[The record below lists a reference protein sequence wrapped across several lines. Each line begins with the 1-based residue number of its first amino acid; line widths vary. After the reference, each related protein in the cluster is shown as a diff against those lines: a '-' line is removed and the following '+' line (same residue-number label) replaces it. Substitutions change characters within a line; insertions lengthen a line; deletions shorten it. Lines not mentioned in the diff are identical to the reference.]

1 MTEQERVLSSFWKAG
16 ATTRGINPYG
26 IGAYR
31 RSQRPTNK
39 FLKDHEMTDESETA
53 TSFLNYRQ
61 TKKLSPQ
68 HFNIYSSW
76 LLLRGDIE
84 NQLVE
89 IERAMA
95 GDATQIDTSTES
107 IREAVDNL
115 CELVPEIKQIAKALE
130 DQEWQQTLET
140 LPR

>member
-1 MTEQERVLSSFWKAG
+1 MNEQAVV
-16 ATTRGINPYG
+16 
-26 IGAYR
+26 
-31 RSQRPTNK
+31 
-39 FLKDHEMTDESETA
+39 DENETA
-53 TSFLNYRQ
+53 TSFLSYRQ

-76 LLLRGDIE
+76 LSLRGDIE

-107 IREAVDNL
+107 IHEAVENL
-115 CELVPEIKQIAKALE
+115 RELVPEIKQIAKALE
-130 DQEWQQTLET
+130 DQEWQRTLET